1 MKNFDYEVIIPA
13 YNARDTIVR
22 ALNSVLFQTILP
34 RRIIIINDGSTDD
47 TFNIISELINKN
59 NYTVSV
65 EIYSINNSG
74 SANARNVGIRISTAL
89 FLAFLDADDFWN
101 SRKIENQIP
110 YTVTR
115 GFVHSNCFAIN
126 SKGQILRE
134 VSNKLPGNFENLL
147 NGGYTV
153 SGSSSSV
160 VVSREYLM
168 QVGFFNT
175 NLIIGEDLDLWLR
188 LSQFGEISEVKEFD
202 VYIVENP
209 SGVQLTT
216 SKQNPI
222 KKIEDLAKVLSQ
234 FMPKTEL
241 LTSSLL
247 KMEIMSVVIHLLHT
261 PSTLF
266 KFLIDLKS
274 IELISDPKN
283 LLYKTYS
290 QILKHIVQL
299 TLLKSNLRSNIYLIS
314 KMLSKVPKKIV
325 YEINKLK
332 PFKNW

>member
-1 MKNFDYEVIIPA
+1 LKNFDYDVIIPV

-22 ALNSVLFQTILP
+22 ALNSVLFQTVLP
-34 RRIIIINDGSTDD
+34 RRVIIINDGSIDD
-47 TFNIISELINKN
+47 TFNVISELINKN
-59 NYTVSV
+59 NFTISV
-65 EIYSINNSG
+65 EIYSIDNAG
-74 SANARNVGIRISTAL
+74 AANARNMGIRISTAP

-101 SRKIENQIP
+101 SKKIENQIP
-110 YTVTR
+110 YTVAR
-115 GFVHSNCFAIN
+115 GFVHSNCFSIN
-126 SKGQILRE
+126 SKGQVLRKI
-134 VSNKLPGNFENLL
+134 SNKLPGSFENLL

-160 VVSREYLM
+160 VVSREYLI

-175 NLIIGEDLDLWLR
+175 NLLIGEDLDLWLR
-188 LSQFGEISEVKEFD
+188 LSQLGEISEVKEFD
-202 VYIVENP
+202 VYIVESP

-222 KKIEDLAKVLSQ
+222 KKIEDLATILSQ
-234 FMPKTEL
+234 FKPKTEL
-241 LTSSLL
+241 LTSPLIQKEIISIVTDLL
-247 KMEIMSVVIHLLHT
+247 YT
-261 PSTLF
+261 PHTLF

-299 TLLKSNLRSNIYLIS
+299 TLLRSNIHPKFKI
-314 KMLSKVPKKIV
+314 LSKVQKKVI

-332 PFKNW
+332 LFKNC